1 MRFSVLLP
9 LLALAACA
17 PRPAAGPAPA
27 APGLYTQSY
36 GATRPAA
43 VHTLIVVIHSDAPDA
58 PPTGQYEAARA
69 FAAAVPASIAVAVLR
84 PGYDDESGNSS
95 PGDRGL
101 GAGDNYNRARIDT
114 IAATIRTLQ
123 RRYPAARTVLVGQ
136 SGGAAIAANLLGT
149 QANIADAMLL
159 AGCPCLLDEWR
170 AHMKTERPALPFDRP
185 TDSLDPVLTAGG
197 VPPRAKVAMLV
208 GADDTWTPQRFS
220 RGYAEALALR
230 GVATDFQILNGRGRD
245 ILNDPETVA
254 TLQRL
259 VASLGARK

>member
-1 MRFSVLLP
+1 M

-17 PRPAAGPAPA
+17 PRPAATTAPA
-27 APGLYTQSY
+27 TPQLYTQSY
-36 GATRPAA
+36 GTTRPAA
-43 VHTLIVVIHSDAPDA
+43 VHTLIVVIHSDSPDA

-69 FAAAVPASIAVAVLR
+69 FAAAVPASIAVAILR
-84 PGYDDESGNSS
+84 PGYDDEAGNSS
-95 PGDRGL
+95 PGERGL
-101 GAGDNYNRARIDT
+101 GVGDNYTRARIDT
-114 IAATIRTLQ
+114 IAAAIRALQ

-170 AHMKTERPALPFDRP
+170 THMKAVRPALPFDRP

-197 VPPRAKVAMLV
+197 VPPGARVSILV

-230 GVATDFQILNGRGRD
+230 GVTTDFTILNGRGRD
-245 ILNDPETVA
+245 ILRDPETIA

-259 VASLGARK
+259 ITSLGNGK